1 MKTNILKKVVAL
13 GLAASMVIPAA
24 TVYADN
30 DSDGKK
36 VELLL
41 YHRMGEMTDWFTD
54 FCDYINEKYPNIHI
68 EQETQKDESTLQ
80 VKYAAGDDPE
90 ILVGPATQQY
100 IDMGKY
106 NSFDNFPELMEKI
119 KPAAKNP
126 VTNVADGKVYRM
138 PLCENTFGLFY
149 NAKMFEELGLSE
161 PKTWDEFVT
170 VLETV
175 KEAKPDVIP
184 LYCFGGN
191 YGHQIMYWAFG
202 PLEWDYGAQG
212 VLEAIAENDSDVLQF
227 DKEGSYIEQY
237 ASRLLE
243 LQEKGLFDNDIAITG
258 TPDTAAE
265 AFAAEKT
272 AIVMSGTWW
281 FGSLIHN
288 YPDSADFVSIAP
300 LPSIVDGVEN
310 PYTSAGADSCVSYT
324 SNPEKQEEIAIVLN
338 ELFSDEFL
346 KSYSEHRG
354 APSAYEGVESDWG
367 MIADKVAE
375 NWEKYPASVFQPE
388 PTAGFGLGDF
398 DKFGQELV
406 VGTYT
411 PQEFAQEFASR
422 WNACF

>member
-170 VLETV
+170 VLETI

-202 PLEWDYGAQG
+202 PLEWDYGA
-212 VLEAIAENDSDVLQF
+212 
-227 DKEGSYIEQY
+227 
-237 ASRLLE
+237 
-243 LQEKGLFDNDIAITG
+243 
-258 TPDTAAE
+258 
-265 AFAAEKT
+265 
-272 AIVMSGTWW
+272 
-281 FGSLIHN
+281 
-288 YPDSADFVSIAP
+288 
-300 LPSIVDGVEN
+300 
-310 PYTSAGADSCVSYT
+310 
-324 SNPEKQEEIAIVLN
+324 
-338 ELFSDEFL
+338 
-346 KSYSEHRG
+346 
-354 APSAYEGVESDWG
+354 
-367 MIADKVAE
+367 
-375 NWEKYPASVFQPE
+375 
-388 PTAGFGLGDF
+388 
-398 DKFGQELV
+398 
-406 VGTYT
+406 
-411 PQEFAQEFASR
+411 
-422 WNACF
+422 